1 MFLNV
6 YNLLLLD
13 HIIPGTIVALV
24 LAWIIA
30 SWSTRQSALREAVA
44 HADSLQL
51 VGGDRENF
59 LDWRRGELLDS
70 AQEKVGPMTGVYF
83 TLLMLLFLATGIFS
97 CSGPKE
103 RKGPSVPPEKPNQQ
117 APVQDARRGFTP
129 HT

>member
-6 YNLLLLD
+6 YNLLLLE

-24 LAWIIA
+24 LAWMIA

-59 LDWRRGELLDS
+59 LEWRRCELLDS

-83 TLLMLLFLATGIFS
+83 TVLMLVFIATGIFS

-103 RKGPSVPPEKPNQQ
+103 RKGPPVPPERPNQNE
-117 APVQDARRGFTP
+117 PVQDARWGLTP
-129 HT
+129 EA